1 MTKPKLYKKTSY
13 IYIVLFLFC
22 MQLGFAQ
29 SVVGKWKTIDDE
41 TGEAKSIVE
50 IYEQNGKIY
59 GKVVDIIAA
68 SKRNGL
74 CEKCKD
80 YRKNKPVLGM
90 QIIDGLTKD
99 DDEYS
104 DGKILD
110 PEKGKLYKC
119 KIWLDSDNKNKLYV
133 RGYVAFFY
141 RTQNWYRVN

>member
-1 MTKPKLYKKTSY
+1 MKSTA
-13 IYIVLFLFC
+13 IWIIGVLFS
-22 MQLGFAQ
+22 MQLCVAQ

-50 IYEQNGKIY
+50 IYQQNGKIY
-59 GKVVDIIAA
+59 GKVVDIIDA
-68 SKRNGL
+68 SKRDGL

-80 YRKNKPVLGM
+80 SRKNKPVLGM
-90 QIIDGLTKD
+90 EIIDGLTKD

-110 PEKGKLYKC
+110 PEKGKEYKC
-119 KIWLDSDNKNKLYV
+119 KIWLDEDNEDKLYV

-141 RTQNWYRVN
+141 RTQHWYRVE